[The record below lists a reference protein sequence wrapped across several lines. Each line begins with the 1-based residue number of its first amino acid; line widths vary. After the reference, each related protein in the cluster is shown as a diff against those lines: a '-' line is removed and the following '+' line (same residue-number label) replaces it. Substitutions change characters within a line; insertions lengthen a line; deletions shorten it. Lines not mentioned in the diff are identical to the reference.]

1 MKDLSREE
9 MEKLLTIVGDGVLAL
24 SSGDVPYCLPFGFA
38 YTGVSFTFQC
48 FLKEGNGKS

>member
-9 MEKLLTIVGDGVLAL
+9 MENLLTTVGDGVLAV

-38 YTGVSFTFQC
+38 YTGGKLTFQC